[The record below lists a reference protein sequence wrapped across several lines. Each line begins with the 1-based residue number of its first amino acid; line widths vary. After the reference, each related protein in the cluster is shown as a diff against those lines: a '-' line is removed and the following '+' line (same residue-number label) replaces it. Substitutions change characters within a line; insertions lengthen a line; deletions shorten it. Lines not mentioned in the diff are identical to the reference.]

1 MSALDLVLIAL
12 VMFVGALIQGGVGFG
27 MNLLAAPLFALI
39 EPDLLPA
46 PLLLAA
52 VSLTVLVARRDRA
65 ATDRR
70 GLAWALAGRVPGTL
84 AGALLVASISV
95 RGVAIAVGVAVLL
108 AAALNLRDLGLRPTP
123 RTLVTA
129 GLVSGFSGTVSS
141 IGGPPLAVVYA
152 HEPGPVVR
160 GTLSMIFV
168 IGGALSI
175 ASLAAVG
182 EVGRDELIAA
192 LALQP
197 PLLLG
202 FALSGPL
209 ATHLDAG
216 RTRAAV
222 LAVSVA
228 GAVAVIV
235 KQLVAP

>member
-1 MSALDLVLIAL
+1 VSALDLVIVAL
-12 VMFVGALIQGGVGFG
+12 VMLVGALIQGGVGFG
-27 MNLLAAPLFALI
+27 MNLLAAPLFALV
-39 EPDLLPA
+39 EPDLIPG

-52 VSLTVLVARRDRA
+52 VSLTILVARRDRA

-70 GLAWALAGRVPGTL
+70 GLGWALVGRVPGTI
-84 AGALLVASISV
+84 AGALLVASISA
-95 RGVAIAVGVAVLL
+95 RGVAIAVGVAVLV
-108 AAALNLRDLGLRPTP
+108 AAALNVRDLGLRPTP
-123 RTLVTA
+123 RVLVTA
-129 GLVSGFSGTVSS
+129 GVVSGFSGTVSS

-175 ASLAAVG
+175 ASLVAVG
-182 EVGRDELIAA
+182 EVGRGELAA
-192 LALQP
+192 SLALQP

-202 FALSGPL
+202 FALSGRL

-235 KQLVAP
+235 KELV